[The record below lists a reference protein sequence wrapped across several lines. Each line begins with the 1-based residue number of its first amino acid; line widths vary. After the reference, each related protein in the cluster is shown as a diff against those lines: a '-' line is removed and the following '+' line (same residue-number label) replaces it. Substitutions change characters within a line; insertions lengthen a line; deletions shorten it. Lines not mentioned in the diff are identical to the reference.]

1 MIRLSK
7 LSDYAIVALCEL
19 ARLPMGSAAS
29 ACVLAQRTGV
39 PEPTVA
45 KLMKALARDGI
56 LASHRGIT
64 GGYSLSRPAAAISVA
79 DVIAALEGPIA
90 LTDCVDGHEGGCATE
105 GSCQVRGNWN
115 KINDAIKSALAA
127 VSLADMAQP
136 SYVPALSAADIGL
149 EQVDA

>member
-19 ARLPMGSAAS
+19 ARLPAGAAVS
-29 ACVLAQRTGV
+29 ACVIAGRTGV

-45 KLMKALARDGI
+45 KIMKALARDGI

-64 GGYSLSRPAAAISVA
+64 GGYSLTRGPGAISVA
-79 DVIAALEGPIA
+79 DVVAALEGPIA
-90 LTDCVDGHEGGCATE
+90 LTDCVEGHDGGCEAE
-105 GSCQVRGNWN
+105 GHCQVRGNWN
-115 KINDAIKSALAA
+115 KINDAVKSALAS

-136 SYVPALSAADIGL
+136 ASNPNFSVADIGL
-149 EQVDA
+149 ERVEA